1 MSILLKS
8 LEEKKKKNKDKI
20 KERKET
26 ISVAEELTNNRQE
39 VIDSFGEGIFPYI
52 DGFQISKES
61 EKKSEEE

>member
-8 LEEKKKKNKDKI
+8 LEAYIPKNKDKI

-39 VIDSFGEGIFPYI
+39 VIDAFGEGIFP
-52 DGFQISKES
+52 
-61 EKKSEEE
+61 